1 MFSMLEIS
9 FKKRAPRAVRV
20 VRQFAAKVMLTT
32 DVPWKKHGACFHGRC
47 IKLTDDAQGH
57 FTGGHFWHPF
67 LREMLRDPNPA
78 YLLLVEDCSHEDMF
92 QN

>member
-57 FTGGHFWHPF
+57 FTGGHLWHPF
-67 LREMLRDPNPA
+67 L
-78 YLLLVEDCSHEDMF
+78 
-92 QN
+92 